1 MKRLSDFVVKNS
13 KVIIIGVVVLT
24 IILGFFAAK
33 INVNSDIISYLPKDD
48 PAVKLFKRC
57 GEIFGSNYLIM
68 AALENSQG
76 VFNHNSLTIIKNIT
90 DEISELDGVA
100 HANSLTKIIDI
111 KEIEGGIE
119 VSDLIQDEIPESPEE
134 IKKLKNYVLSKDMY
148 KGSII
153 SEDGTATVVMAKISE
168 DADKFAVAKQIKDII
183 DKNKGDM
190 KVYYTGMPIWMVF
203 INDIIMND
211 LIKSIPFVVLVIS
224 LILFIS
230 FKNFKS
236 LILILLTV
244 IISSIWSIGVMSILG
259 VDMTMVSDI
268 IPVILIAV
276 GSAYGIHFINK
287 YMEERKKGLTNRA
300 ELIGKSVKEVGI
312 PIILAGLTT
321 MAGFFSYITA
331 DLSLVKEFGFFT
343 GIGVVFTLLL
353 SITFIPAILMN
364 TDIKSRNRHKDSTE
378 KHISIFHRFMDKL
391 GERVIKK
398 EKQIVIMFLLVAIV
412 AGALTFKL
420 TREVNM
426 EKYFP
431 EDNAIRKASEYIKK
445 SFGGSVPIQLYI
457 EADNV
462 KSPFVLKQMFLAE
475 KYINSFKTVSNP
487 QSIADMVCELNKI
500 MNGYYGI
507 PETDEQIANLWMFI
521 EGQEILEQMINSDE
535 DKSLLQA
542 TTSSVDTGDILRQVH
557 LIKNFIKNK
566 MNKKYIELNI
576 NENPDKFE
584 SLLDLKLNRVF
595 EMIDYDLKGE
605 NIFNIDLKNIK
616 EKVKEIYLNTKLN
629 IQTSEQKKNNIIT
642 QMFNIV
648 KNSIPE
654 QKQMP
659 KLLKLIKGDLYEL
672 TQSTEYIPEDVA
684 KTLSISGEEHQLKAE
699 QTGMGPIY
707 KRLDKNLVASQ
718 LQSMLLAFIIVFLLI
733 SLQLKSLKGGAIS
746 VIPILF
752 TILFNFGLMV
762 ILKIPLDNATIMIG
776 GIIIGIGI
784 DYTIHFVS
792 RFKKEFEN
800 QNSVE
805 IALKRT
811 LETTGTG
818 IIINALSVGFGFLVV
833 IFGTLIPLRHFGLL
847 TFVTMII
854 SALSAITI
862 LPAILILTK
871 AKFIGEFDKIMETD
885 MAKMLKD
892 KAVNKLKNFKRR

>member
-1 MKRLSDFVVKNS
+1 
-13 KVIIIGVVVLT
+13 
-24 IILGFFAAK
+24 
-33 INVNSDIISYLPKDD
+33 
-48 PAVKLFKRC
+48 LFKKC
-57 GEIFGSNYLIM
+57 GKIFGSNYLVM
-68 AALENSQG
+68 AALENPEG

-100 HANSLTKIIDI
+100 HVNSLTKIIDI

-119 VSDLIQDEIPESPEE
+119 VSDLIQDEIPETPEE
-134 IKKLKNYVLSKDMY
+134 IKKLKDYVLSKDMY

-153 SEDGTATVVMAKISE
+153 SEDGTATVVMAKINE

-183 DKNKGDM
+183 DKNKGNM

-203 INDIIMND
+203 INDIIIND
-211 LIKSIPFVVLVIS
+211 LIKLIPFVVLVIS

-244 IISSIWSIGVMSILG
+244 IISSIWSIGLMSILG

-287 YMEERKKGLTNRA
+287 YVEERKKGLTNRA
-300 ELIGKSVKEVGI
+300 ELIGKSVREVGI

-321 MAGFFSYITA
+321 MVGFFSYITA
-331 DLSLVKEFGFFT
+331 DLSLVKEFGIFT

-364 TDIKSRNRHKDSTE
+364 TDIKPGNNYKNSSE
-378 KHISIFHRFMDKL
+378 EHISIIHRFMDKL
-391 GERVIKK
+391 GGRVIKSEK
-398 EKQIVIMFLLVAIV
+398 EIIIIFLIVAIV
-412 AGALTFKL
+412 AGVLTFRL

-431 EDNAIRKASEYIKK
+431 EDNAIRKSAEYIKK

-462 KSPFVLKQMFLAE
+462 KTPFVLKQMFLAE
-475 KYINSFKTVSNP
+475 KYINSFKAVSNP
-487 QSIADMVCELNKI
+487 QSIADLVCELNKI

-507 PETDEQIANLWMFI
+507 PETEEQIGNLWMFI
-521 EGQEILEQMINSDE
+521 EGQDILEQMINSDE

-542 TTSSVDTGDILRQVH
+542 TTSSVDTGVILKQVR
-557 LIKNFIKNK
+557 LIENFIKNK
-566 MNKKYIELNI
+566 MNKKYIEVNI

-584 SLLDLKLNRVF
+584 RLLDLKLNRVF

-605 NIFNIDLKNIK
+605 NVFNIDLRNIK
-616 EKVKEIYLNTKLN
+616 EKVKEIYLQTKLN
-629 IQTSEQKKNNIIT
+629 IQTSEDKKNNIIT

-648 KNSIPE
+648 KNSIPQE
-654 QKQMP
+654 KQTP

-672 TQSTEYIPEDVA
+672 TQATEYIPEDVA
-684 KTLSISGEEHQLKAE
+684 KTLGISGEEYQLKAK

-707 KRLDKNLVASQ
+707 KRLDKNLISSQ
-718 LQSMLLAFIIVFLLI
+718 LQSMLLAFIIVFVLI

-746 VIPILF
+746 VVPILF

-762 ILKIPLDNATIMIG
+762 VLKIPLDNATIMIG

-784 DYTIHFVS
+784 DYTIHFIS
-792 RFKKEFEN
+792 RFKTEFKN
-800 QNSVE
+800 QSSVE

-818 IIINALSVGFGFLVV
+818 IIINALSVGFGFLVL
-833 IFGTLIPLRHFGLL
+833 IFGTLVPIRNFGVL

-871 AKFIGEFDKIMETD
+871 AKFIGEFDKIMQTD
-885 MAKMLKD
+885 RVKMLKE
-892 KAVNKLKNFKRR
+892 KAVNKFKNLKRR